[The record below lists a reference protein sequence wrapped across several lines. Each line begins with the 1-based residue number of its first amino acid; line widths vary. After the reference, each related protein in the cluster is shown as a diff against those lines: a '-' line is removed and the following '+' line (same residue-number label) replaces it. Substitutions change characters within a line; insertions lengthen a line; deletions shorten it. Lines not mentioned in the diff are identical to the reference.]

1 MTGFVLILE
10 QSNYFRSKMLQKAY
24 FEIFRKSDTRT
35 CFWQLIKWTGQSK
48 NISKNTQQQQQ
59 QKQQQQQQQ
68 QQQLMDFENGMFEK
82 FSKS

>member
-1 MTGFVLILE
+1 MP
-10 QSNYFRSKMLQKAY
+10 QKAY
-24 FEIFRKSDTRT
+24 FEIFLRSDTRT

-68 QQQLMDFENGMFEK
+68 QSMDFENGVFEK
-82 FSKS
+82 FYKS

>member
-1 MTGFVLILE
+1 MGD
-10 QSNYFRSKMLQKAY
+10 A
-24 FEIFRKSDTRT
+24 
-35 CFWQLIKWTGQSK
+35 K

-59 QKQQQQQQQ
+59 QKQQQQQ

>member
-1 MTGFVLILE
+1 MP
-10 QSNYFRSKMLQKAY
+10 QKAY
-24 FEIFRKSDTRT
+24 FEIFLRSDTRT

-68 QQQLMDFENGMFEK
+68 FMHFENGMFEK